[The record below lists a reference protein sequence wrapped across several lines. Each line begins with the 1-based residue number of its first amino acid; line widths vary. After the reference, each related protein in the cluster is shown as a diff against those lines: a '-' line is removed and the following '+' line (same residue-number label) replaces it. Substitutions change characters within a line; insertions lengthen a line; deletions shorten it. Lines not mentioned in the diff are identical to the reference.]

1 MSSTAETAL
10 ASWRDTATT
19 RAILQFVAAATREG
33 DEGWIPP
40 PERIAVFDNDGT
52 LWTEKPMPIQLDF
65 IVRGFAAAAQR
76 DPALRAR
83 QPYKAAHEG
92 DLGWLG
98 AAMVKHYQGDDGDLE
113 LLLGALAEGAA
124 GVAVE
129 AYADQVAAFFEE
141 AQHPK
146 LGRPYRECGFA
157 PMIELLRHLEANGF
171 LTFIVSGGDRDFMRP
186 VAEAIYGIPP
196 ERVIGSGFGTE
207 FVDGEVVYTAT
218 LESFDDGPQKP
229 LHIWARTGRRPV
241 IACGNSN
248 GDLEMLRFAG
258 GAGKPAL
265 RLVVA
270 HDDAEREVD
279 DRGGADKVL
288 GAGFTEISIRD
299 DWATVFAT

>member
-1 MSSTAETAL
+1 
-10 ASWRDTATT
+10 
-19 RAILQFVAAATREG
+19 
-33 DEGWIPP
+33 
-40 PERIAVFDNDGT
+40 
-52 LWTEKPMPIQLDF
+52 MPIQLDF

-83 QPYKAAHEG
+83 QPYKA

-98 AAMVKHYQGDDGDLE
+98 AAMVKHYQGDDGDLR

-124 GVAVE
+124 GVPVE
-129 AYADQVAAFFEE
+129 AYADQVVAFFEE
-141 AQHPK
+141 AEHPR
-146 LGRPYRECGFA
+146 LGRPYRACGFA
-157 PMIELLRHLEANGF
+157 PMVELLRHLEANGF

-186 VAEAIYGIPP
+186 VAEVIYGIPP
-196 ERVIGSGFGTE
+196 ERVVGSGFGTE

-218 LESFDDGPQKP
+218 LKSLYDGPQTP
-229 LHIWARTGRRPV
+229 LHIWARTGRRPA

-288 GAGFTEISIRD
+288 GAGFTEISMRD
-299 DWATVFAT
+299 DWAKVFAD

>member
-1 MSSTAETAL
+1 
-10 ASWRDTATT
+10 
-19 RAILQFVAAATREG
+19 
-33 DEGWIPP
+33 
-40 PERIAVFDNDGT
+40 VFDNDGT
-52 LWTEKPMPIQLDF
+52 LWTEKPMPVQLDF

-92 DLGWLG
+92 DLGWMG
-98 AAMVKHYQGDDGDLE
+98 RAMVKHYQGDDGDLK

-124 GVAVE
+124 GVPVE
-129 AYADQVAAFFEE
+129 ASS
-141 AQHPK
+141 
-146 LGRPYRECGFA
+146 
-157 PMIELLRHLEANGF
+157 
-171 LTFIVSGGDRDFMRP
+171 TS
-186 VAEAIYGIPP
+186 
-196 ERVIGSGFGTE
+196 S
-207 FVDGEVVYTAT
+207 T

-229 LHIWARTGRRPV
+229 LHIGARTGRRPV

-270 HDDAEREVD
+270 HDDPAREVD

-288 GAGFTEISIRD
+288 GAGFTEISMRG
-299 DWATVFAT
+299 DWATVFAD

>member
-1 MSSTAETAL
+1 MSSTAEAPL

-19 RAILQFVAAATREG
+19 RAILEFVAAATREG

-40 PERIAVFDNDGT
+40 PERVAVFDNDGT

-76 DPALRAR
+76 DPALRER

-92 DLGWLG
+92 DLAWMGR
-98 AAMVKHYQGDDGDLE
+98 AMVKHYQGDDGDLE

-124 GVAVE
+124 GVPVE
-129 AYADQVAAFFEE
+129 AYAAQVLAFFEE
-141 AQHPK
+141 AEHPK
-146 LGRPYRECGFA
+146 LARPYRACGFA

-186 VAEAIYGIPP
+186 VAEVIYGI
-196 ERVIGSGFGTE
+196 
-207 FVDGEVVYTAT
+207 
-218 LESFDDGPQKP
+218 FDDGPQKP
-229 LHIWARTGRRPV
+229 LHIWARTGRRPA

-248 GDLEMLRFAG
+248 GDLEMLRFVG

-270 HDDAEREVD
+270 HDDAVREVD

-288 GAGFTEISIRD
+288 GAGFTEISMGG
-299 DWATVFAT
+299 DWATVFAD